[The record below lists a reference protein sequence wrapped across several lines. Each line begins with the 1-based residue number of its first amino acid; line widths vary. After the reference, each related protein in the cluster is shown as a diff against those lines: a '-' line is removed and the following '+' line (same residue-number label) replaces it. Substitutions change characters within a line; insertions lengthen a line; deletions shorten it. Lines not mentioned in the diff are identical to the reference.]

1 MPVSSTNGSHV
12 GGTGGL
18 NAIGVLD
25 APCTLL
31 ADGPPTVWGEIWLMN
46 VSDKNFQDGPSA
58 VNCLVF
64 RELLNWVSKII
75 RECIGFALICS
86 MIGLKNSATPS
97 LAIRCITYTYHDS
110 VTRAFPRFWRVAYFY
125 FEFHWLFRVFSFLL
139 IGFSYY
145 WVVFGFNDTQS
156 KSALLRISISRSF
169 FRDVAFFSD
178 LIKLKVAVP

>member
-1 MPVSSTNGSHV
+1 MPVSSTSGSHV

-46 VSDKNFQDGPSA
+46 VSDKKFTRRSE
-58 VNCLVF
+58 CS
-64 RELLNWVSKII
+64 ELLSFSRTFKLSVENNPRMYWFCLNLLYDWSKKLRYSLTGNQMHNLHLSRLGHPRFPALLAGCLLLLWVSL
-75 RECIGFALICS
+75 ALQGVFIS
-86 MIGLKNSATPS
+86 S
-97 LAIRCITYTYHDS
+97 D
-110 VTRAFPRFWRVAYFY
+110 
-125 FEFHWLFRVFSFLL
+125 WLFLL
-139 IGFSYY
+139 LSCFWFY
-145 WVVFGFNDTQS
+145 DTQS
-156 KSALLRISISRSF
+156 KSALLRVSISRSF

>member
-1 MPVSSTNGSHV
+1 MPVSSTSGSHV

-64 RELLNWVSKII
+64 QELLNWVSKII

-97 LAIRCITYTYHDS
+97 LAIRCITYTCHDS

-145 WVVFGFNDTQS
+145 WVVFGFTT
-156 KSALLRISISRSF
+156 LSR
-169 FRDVAFFSD
+169 
-178 LIKLKVAVP
+178 KVLY